1 MPWRPQP
8 ADLVY
13 APPSYPSHD
22 YKGEGEIFTIR
33 LGDEIVG
40 HLTRKV
46 GDWTALGFLPRPSLS
61 ADADIIRVMVYDI
74 LRQFARDGRPM
85 VDAWAEVLNYTQ
97 HDAPVRAPLE
107 GFRHPLAD
115 E

>member
-8 ADLVY
+8 AELVY
-13 APPSYPSHD
+13 APPAYPSHD
-22 YKGEGEIFTIR
+22 YRGEGEIFTIR
-33 LGDEIVG
+33 LGREVVG
-40 HLTRKV
+40 HLTRK
-46 GDWTALGFLPRPSLS
+46 DWTAIGWLPRPGLS
-61 ADADIIRVMVYDI
+61 EEAGIVREIVEDI
-74 LRQFARDGRPM
+74 LRDFAAEGRPM